1 MPGRLLAAA
10 ATVAL
15 LAGCGILPGAPSG
28 PVGPRSCPAL
38 IELPEAAP
46 EARPAEPADTLRD
59 LLHWRFD
66 ISTYATALERQ
77 ARAREAQIEKHN
89 RGL

>member
-15 LAGCGILPGAPSG
+15 LSGCGILPGSPSG
-28 PVGPRSCPAL
+28 PVGPRSCPLL

-46 EARPAEPADTLRD
+46 EARPAEPADTLRSLMRWRIDMD
-59 LLHWRFD
+59 L
-66 ISTYATALERQ
+66 YVAALERQ
-77 ARAREAQIEKHN
+77 ARAREAQIAEHN